1 MTTDVTTASGPSWGS
16 GGRHWLTGLRKLVTI
31 NAAEMAMAAARKMNA
46 AAGET
51 AVHSTPATAE
61 AIRFPADWTVA
72 SSPNAEPRN

>member
-1 MTTDVTTASGPSWGS
+1 
-16 GGRHWLTGLRKLVTI
+16 
-31 NAAEMAMAAARKMNA
+31 MNA

-51 AVHSTPATAE
+51 VVRSRPATAD